1 MEKSQKEFLYELLRT
16 PSPSGAEIN
25 IQKKWMEYTKNYAD
39 RVETDIGG
47 NAIAILNPKA
57 KFKVLLAGHCDEIG
71 FIVTQIDEN
80 GFISFGPV
88 GGISHKVAPGLRV
101 EILGEK
107 ESVDGVIGVNAEHH
121 GGLKEKFEYEDLFID
136 CGFKS
141 KKEAQKYVNVGDFA
155 VYRSEIT
162 ELKNGLISS
171 KALDDKTG
179 AFIVAEVIRRL
190 KGQKLNVGV
199 YAVSTT
205 SEEIGLCGAYFAAA
219 GIDPDLAIACDVT
232 WATDYPTVNRS
243 KYGDYKVDGGPLL
256 AVGSPVSVK
265 INKMLKKAADR
276 KKIPVQIEVV
286 PRITGTD
293 ADRMRF
299 TNTGVPVALV
309 SLPIRY
315 MHSPVETVSLDQ
327 IENVI
332 EILTGFIKDLTGREN
347 LKPLE

>member
-1 MEKSQKEFLYELLRT
+1 MEKKQKEFLYELLRT
-16 PSPSGAEIN
+16 PSPSGAEFS
-25 IQKKWMEYTKNYAD
+25 IQKKWLAYTKLYAD
-39 RVETDIGG
+39 RVKTDIGG
-47 NAIAILNPKA
+47 NAIAVLNPGA

-71 FIVTQIDEN
+71 FIVTRTDDS

-101 EILGEK
+101 EILTEK
-107 ESVDGVIGVNAEHH
+107 GGLEGVIGVNAEHH
-121 GGLKEKFEYEDLFID
+121 GGLKDKFEFEDLFID
-136 CGFKS
+136 CGFKNR
-141 KKEAQKYVNVGDFA
+141 KEAQKYVSVGDFA
-155 VYRSEIT
+155 VYKPEIT

-179 AFIVAEVIRRL
+179 AFVVAEVIRRL
-190 KGQKLNVGV
+190 KGKKLNVGV

-232 WATDYPTVNRS
+232 WATDYPSVNRS
-243 KYGDYKVDGGPLL
+243 KYGDYKLDGGPVI

-265 INKMLKKAADR
+265 INRMLKQAAEK
-276 KKIPVQIEVV
+276 KKIPVQTEVV

-309 SLPIRY
+309 SLPVRY

-332 EILTGFIKDLTGREN
+332 EILTGFIIDLTGKEN

>member
-1 MEKSQKEFLYELLRT
+1 MDKKQKEFLYELLRT
-16 PSPSGAEIN
+16 PSPSGSEFK
-25 IQKKWMEYTKNYAD
+25 IQKKWIGYTEKFAD

-71 FIVTQIDEN
+71 FIVTQIDGN

-101 EILGEK
+101 EILGEMGNI
-107 ESVDGVIGVNAEHH
+107 DGVIGVNAEHH

-136 CGFKS
+136 CGFKNR
-141 KKEAQKYVNVGDFA
+141 KEAQKYVNVGDFA

-162 ELKNGLISS
+162 ELKNGLVSS

-243 KYGDYKVDGGPLL
+243 KYGDYRVDGGPLL

-265 INKMLKKAADR
+265 INNMLKKSAEK

-299 TNTGVPVALV
+299 TNTGVPIALV